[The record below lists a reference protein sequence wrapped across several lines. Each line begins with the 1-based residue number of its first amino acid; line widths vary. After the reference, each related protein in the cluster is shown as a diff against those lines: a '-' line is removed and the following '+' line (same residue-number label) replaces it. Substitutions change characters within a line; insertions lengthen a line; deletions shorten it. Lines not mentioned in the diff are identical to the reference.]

1 MHAHM
6 LMLCCMTPSLQ
17 IQTSV
22 SISLMPARLCLHRV
36 REKSGIKDLA
46 RPKEVMMQR
55 PIGSQD
61 VIARVCPAGHQ
72 GVHYVRQKD
81 GNPLAQAVPHPVD
94 ERPTGGLQG
103 NHEA

>member
-1 MHAHM
+1 M
-6 LMLCCMTPSLQ
+6 LTLRCMTPLLQ

-22 SISLMPARLCLHRV
+22 SISLMPAHLCLHTV
-36 REKSGIKDLA
+36 HEKSGTKDLA
-46 RPKEVMMQR
+46 RSKEVMMQR
-55 PIGSQD
+55 PVGSQD

-72 GVHYVRQKD
+72 GVHYVRQKG

-94 ERPTGGLQG
+94 ERPTGGLQV